1 MKLSRLSLFSL
12 FLVVAL
18 TSGCGVVNRVR
29 ARNALNEG
37 ARAYREGNFAEAEQK
52 FRYAYE
58 LDPSQE
64 RTPLFIARSI
74 QQQYK
79 PGVNSPENVAKGQ
92 AAIQAYQDILSR
104 EPGND
109 DAYKAIVYLYGQMKN
124 EDKVRELL
132 TQRASLETL
141 PNEKRSEALT
151 VLASKQGKCSYDIT
165 EQKENKEQKN
175 TTEDGK
181 PKVVYVY
188 KKPANQADFDAAKRC
203 VEEGL
208 KLSEQAVKLDRN
220 SSGAW
225 SAHAALL
232 REATKIAE
240 MEGNAQA
247 RTQFEQ
253 QYDQALETAKRLTD
267 EAEKKKEAEAA
278 QSPTPAAS

>member
-12 FLVVAL
+12 FLAVAL
-18 TSGCGVVNRVR
+18 TSGCGVYNRVR

-37 ARAYREGNFAEAEQK
+37 ARAYREGNFPVAEQK

-58 LDPSQE
+58 MDPSQE

-79 PGVNSPENVAKGQ
+79 PGVNTPENVAKGQ
-92 AAIQAYQDILSR
+92 EAIQAYQDILNR
-104 EPGND
+104 EPAND

-124 EDKVRELL
+124 EDKVRQLL
-132 TQRASLETL
+132 MERASLESL
-141 PNEKRSEALT
+141 SNDKRSEALT

-165 EQKENKEQKN
+165 ELKENKEQKN
-175 TTEDGK
+175 TTEGGK
-181 PKVVYVY
+181 QKVVYVY
-188 KKPANQADFDAAKRC
+188 KKPTNQADFDAAKRC

-208 KLSEQAVKLDRN
+208 KLSEQAVKLNQN

-240 MEGNAQA
+240 MEGNAQV
-247 RTQFEQ
+247 REQYQQ
-253 QYDQALETAKRLTD
+253 QYDQALETAKRLTE
-267 EAEKKKEAEAA
+267 EAEKKKEAEASA
-278 QSPTPAAS
+278 TPAAG

>member
-12 FLVVAL
+12 FLAVVL
-18 TSGCGVVNRVR
+18 TSGCGVFNRVR

-79 PGVNSPENVAKGQ
+79 PGVSTPENVEKGQ
-92 AAIQAYQDILSR
+92 AAIQAYQDILTR
-104 EPGND
+104 EPAND
-109 DAYKAIVYLYGQMKN
+109 DAYKAVVYLYGQMKN

-132 TQRASLETL
+132 MQRAALETL
-141 PNEKRSEALT
+141 PTEKRSEALT

-165 EQKENKEQKN
+165 ELKENKEQKN

-181 PKVVYVY
+181 QKVVYVY
-188 KKPANQADFDAAKRC
+188 KKPANQADFDAARRC

-208 KLSEQAVKLDRN
+208 KLSERATQLDPN
-220 SSGAW
+220 SAGAW

-232 REATKIAE
+232 REATKVAE
-240 MEGNAQA
+240 MEGNAEA
-247 RTQFEQ
+247 RTRFDQ
-253 QYDQALETAKRLTD
+253 QYDKALETAKRLTE
-267 EAEKKKEAEAA
+267 EAEKRKEAQAA
-278 QSPTPAAS
+278 ASPTPAAG